1 MSGGHDDHG
10 HDDHAA
16 PVSTASATPTL
27 GGTPKWIGWIIA
39 VAVILLLLV
48 LLFYWKPWKNFESK
62 SGETKDSKKEQVL
75 ERKVESISIDPL
87 GDKTINVPFG
97 WNYNIE
103 SGDYNYE
110 DNLTESDLDGNSENK
125 RGQSV
130 KWFKLQNRTSN
141 VLKVKIIWTQK
152 F

>member
-16 PVSTASATPTL
+16 PVSTASDTPTL

-39 VAVILLLLV
+39 VAVILLLLL
-48 LLFYWKPWKNFESK
+48 LLFTWKPWNNSESESK
-62 SGETKDSKKEQVL
+62 KEESKKEQVL

-87 GDKTINVPFG
+87 GERTFDVPFG
-97 WNYNIE
+97 WNYHIE